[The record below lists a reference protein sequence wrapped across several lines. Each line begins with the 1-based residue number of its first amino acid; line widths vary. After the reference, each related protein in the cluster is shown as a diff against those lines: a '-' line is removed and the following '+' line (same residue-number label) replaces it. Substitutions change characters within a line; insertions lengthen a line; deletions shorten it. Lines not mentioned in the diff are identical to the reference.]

1 MNNEELKEFF
11 DKYSIIDLESFE
23 VVFKYNN
30 YNDIK
35 NILEIA
41 RQVYIKK
48 YIELIDKYNFVL
60 GNMDFKISN
69 IKEKNNLLSDK
80 ELEFLYKLTDSS
92 LIYLSDINNI
102 DFKNE
107 ILDIYILKN
116 SIWNELN
123 KRMNLK
129 KDKSLIKN
137 IKPIS

>member
-23 VVFKYNN
+23 VIFKYNN

-60 GNMDFKISN
+60 ENMDFKISN

>member
-60 GNMDFKISN
+60 ENMDFKISN

>member
-60 GNMDFKISN
+60 ENMNFKISN